1 MENETNIGSS
11 LLDFDLIEDL
21 GKGNFGSVS
30 LMQSKKDNNIYAIKE
45 IKSSVL
51 AKKQEIRSLK
61 REIQVLKELDH
72 PNIIKYYTS
81 FTEND
86 NVYIVMQY
94 INNGNLKTLMKDE
107 GKDYL
112 DEKKIWDYLI
122 QSLRGLKYLHDKK
135 KIIHRDI
142 KPDNILLDIN
152 NNIKIS
158 DFGVSAINSADASS
172 TVKFNGT
179 REGPLQFMAPEVING
194 KAYDF
199 KSDIYMLGITFFY
212 ILSKHFPSKR
222 CNYKNIIVDIVNPNA
237 ELPEVYS
244 RILRRFIKKLLEI
257 NPNQRPSAENAYC
270 MAISYYTTLYLK
282 ITSIIS
288 SLECLLAF
296 KPLKDFFK
304 SDYYKKNQKEFQ
316 ISQFIED
323 AIEISSNNNFKLA
336 DLDEIGFKLR
346 SIFNIIEISYIK
358 SSEMDADYFIKNLL
372 NKLHNELKKQDKDS
386 FNKESIISN
395 QISFLYKKNLKCFLC
410 EAVIKSHIS

>member
-11 LLDFDLIEDL
+11 LLDFNLIEDL

-142 KPDNILLDIN
+142 KPDNILLDLN

-179 REGPLQFMAPEVING
+179 REGTLQFMAPEVING

-282 ITSIIS
+282 II
-288 SLECLLAF
+288 
-296 KPLKDFFK
+296 
-304 SDYYKKNQKEFQ
+304 
-316 ISQFIED
+316 
-323 AIEISSNNNFKLA
+323 
-336 DLDEIGFKLR
+336 
-346 SIFNIIEISYIK
+346 
-358 SSEMDADYFIKNLL
+358 
-372 NKLHNELKKQDKDS
+372 
-386 FNKESIISN
+386 
-395 QISFLYKKNLKCFLC
+395 
-410 EAVIKSHIS
+410 

>member
-1 MENETNIGSS
+1 
-11 LLDFDLIEDL
+11 
-21 GKGNFGSVS
+21 
-30 LMQSKKDNNIYAIKE
+30 
-45 IKSSVL
+45 
-51 AKKQEIRSLK
+51 
-61 REIQVLKELDH
+61 
-72 PNIIKYYTS
+72 
-81 FTEND
+81 
-86 NVYIVMQY
+86 MQY

-142 KPDNILLDIN
+142 KPDNILLDLN

-237 ELPEVYS
+237 DLPEVYS

-304 SDYYKKNQKEFQ
+304 SDIQVIMVPDYYEQMSEVKLKVKDEESLPLENNIGKEFLN
-316 ISQFIED
+316 
-323 AIEISSNNNFKLA
+323 AYGNV
-336 DLDEIGFKLR
+336 
-346 SIFNIIEISYIK
+346 SI
-358 SSEMDADYFIKNLL
+358 LL
-372 NKLHNELKKQDKDS
+372 ILGSLFVS
-386 FNKESIISN
+386 LGVILSIIMT
-395 QISFLYKKNLKCFLC
+395 LGG
-410 EAVIKSHIS
+410 